1 MKLNKNIGQNLK
13 RVEVAPYWNVNLL
26 KIFGNTDTSSVEV
39 APYWN
44 VNGNIAGFMAC
55 CYSVEVAPYWNVNK
69 DNQYQLH
76 TTYLVEVAPYW
87 NVNVWYLGKS
97 IQFLS
102 RRSSSILECKISV

>member
-1 MKLNKNIGQNLK
+1 
-13 RVEVAPYWNVNLL
+13 
-26 KIFGNTDTSSVEV
+26 
-39 APYWN
+39 
-44 VNGNIAGFMAC
+44 MAC

-87 NVNVWYLGKS
+87 NVNANNTNNTVKGDDVEVAPYWNVNVWYLGKS

-102 RRSSSILECKISV
+102 RRSSSILECKFSL